1 MDVSE
6 AIGKRRTIRKFSAPP
21 TEQQIERLLTAG
33 AMAPSAMDRK
43 PWFVITVTDPQ
54 TREKLGDIKKKLNAT
69 FMPDTENGRAL
80 LQIQKNAF
88 QNSTSLMVYT
98 YGPEPEQDHRFD
110 LGSAWLFIGT
120 VCLEAAGQGLGTQIF
135 SYWGDAEKEVDRLLC
150 VPDIFRQVSGINVG
164 VPHPDFKPPAKVFKP
179 KVNWI
184 FREKWPV

>member
-1 MDVSE
+1 MDISE
-6 AIGKRRTIRKFSAPP
+6 AMGKRRTIRKFSAPP
-21 TEQQIERLLTAG
+21 TEQQIERLLSAG

-69 FMPDTENGRAL
+69 FMPDTENGKAL

-88 QNSTSLMVYT
+88 HNSTSLMVYT

-110 LGSAWLFIGT
+110 LAWLFIGT
-120 VCLEAAGQGLGTQIF
+120 VCLEAAAEGLGTQIF

-150 VPDIFRQVSGINVG
+150 VPDSFRQVSGINVG

-179 KVNWI
+179 KANWI